1 MQDLQVKT
9 GGVLFDLDGTL
20 LDTIE
25 DLADSMNAAL
35 HELGFPGHSVTECKT
50 LVGEGI
56 EHFARCALPAAE
68 AENDGTVARTIS
80 LMRSEYRGR
89 WSRKTRPYD
98 GIPALLDELAARGLK
113 LAVLSNKADDFTRMM
128 VARFFPRTEFAAVVG
143 AQAGRARKPDPSSA
157 LDVAAVL
164 GLPPAE
170 IIFLG
175 DTKTDMETAAGAG
188 MVPVG
193 ALWGFRSA
201 GELLASGARYL
212 ISRPAELLGF
222 IA

>member
-1 MQDLQVKT
+1 MKI
-9 GGVLFDLDGTL
+9 GAVLFDLDGTL

-25 DLADSMNAAL
+25 DLTDAMNAAL
-35 HELGFPGHSVTECKT
+35 HELGFPGHSVSSCKT

-56 EHFARCALPAAE
+56 EHFAKCALPVDQTENEAA
-68 AENDGTVARTIS
+68 VARTMD
-80 LMRSEYRGR
+80 LMRAEYRNR
-89 WSRKTRPYD
+89 WSRKTSPYD
-98 GIPALLDELAARGLK
+98 GIPDLLDQLHARGLK

-128 VARFFPRTEFAAVVG
+128 VGHFFPKTEFEAVVG
-143 AQAGRARKPDPSSA
+143 ARAGRPMKPDPSPA
-157 LDVAAVL
+157 LEVALTL
-164 GLPPAE
+164 GVAPAE

-175 DTKTDMETAAGAG
+175 DTKTDMETAGAAG

-201 GELLASGARYL
+201 EELLASGARYL

>member
-1 MQDLQVKT
+1 MKISA
-9 GGVLFDLDGTL
+9 VLFDLDGTL

-25 DLADSMNAAL
+25 DLTDAMNAAL
-35 HELGFPGHSVTECKT
+35 HELGFAGHSVNACKT

-56 EHFARCALPAAE
+56 EHFARFALPADQTENE
-68 AENDGTVARTIS
+68 AAVARTMD
-80 LMRSEYRGR
+80 LMRAEYRNR

-98 GIPALLDELAARGLK
+98 GIPALLDQLHERGLK

-128 VARFFPRTEFAAVVG
+128 VAHFFPKTEFETVVG
-143 AQAGRARKPDPSSA
+143 ARVGRPRKPDPFPA
-157 LDVAAVL
+157 LEVASTLEV
-164 GLPPAE
+164 PPAE

-175 DTKTDMETAAGAG
+175 DTKTDMETAVAAG

-201 GELLASGARYL
+201 EELLASGARYL

>member
-1 MQDLQVKT
+1 MKISA
-9 GGVLFDLDGTL
+9 VLFDLDGTL

-25 DLADSMNAAL
+25 DLTDAMNAAL
-35 HELGFPGHSVTECKT
+35 HELGFPGHSVGACKT

-56 EHFARCALPAAE
+56 EHFAKCALPADRAE
-68 AENDGTVARTIS
+68 DATAVARTMD
-80 LMRSEYRGR
+80 LMRAEYRNR
-89 WSRKTRPYD
+89 WSRKTSPYD
-98 GIPALLDELAARGLK
+98 GIPDLLDQLHARGLK

-128 VARFFPRTEFAAVVG
+128 IGHFFPKTEFETVVG
-143 AQAGRARKPDPSSA
+143 ARAGRPMKPDPSPA
-157 LDVAAVL
+157 LEVASTL
-164 GLPPAE
+164 GVPPAE

-175 DTKTDMETAAGAG
+175 DTKTDMETAGAAG

-201 GELLASGARYL
+201 EELLASGARYL

>member
-1 MQDLQVKT
+1 MNIRA
-9 GGVLFDLDGTL
+9 VLFDLDGTL

-25 DLADSMNAAL
+25 DLTDSMNAAL
-35 HELGFPGHSVTECKT
+35 QTLGFPGHSVSECKT

-56 EHFARCALPAAE
+56 EHFARRALPPAE
-68 AENDGTVARTIS
+68 AENAARVARTMD
-80 LMRSEYRGR
+80 LMRAEYRTR

-128 VARFFPRTEFAAVVG
+128 VGHYFPQTEFAEVLG
-143 AQAGRARKPDPSSA
+143 AKAGQARKPDPSPA
-157 LDVAAVL
+157 LDVASAL
-164 GLPPAE
+164 GIGPAE

-175 DTKTDMETAAGAG
+175 DTKTDMETASRAG

-201 GELLASGARYL
+201 EELLASGARYL

-222 IA
+222 IV

>member
-1 MQDLQVKT
+1 VIT
-9 GGVLFDLDGTL
+9 SAVLFDLDGTL

-25 DLADSMNAAL
+25 DLTDSMNAAL
-35 HELGFPGHSVTECKT
+35 HELGYPGHSVSACKT

-56 EHFARCALPAAE
+56 EHFAAGALPPAA
-68 AENDGTVARTIS
+68 AADAATVRRTMD
-80 LMRSEYRGR
+80 LMRAEYRSR
-89 WSRKTRPYD
+89 WSRRTRPYD

-128 VARFFPRTEFAAVVG
+128 VAHYFPGTAFETVVG
-143 AQAGRARKPDPSSA
+143 ARAGQARKPDPSPA
-157 LDVAAVL
+157 LEVASTL
-164 GLPPAE
+164 GVPPADV
-170 IIFLG
+170 IFLG